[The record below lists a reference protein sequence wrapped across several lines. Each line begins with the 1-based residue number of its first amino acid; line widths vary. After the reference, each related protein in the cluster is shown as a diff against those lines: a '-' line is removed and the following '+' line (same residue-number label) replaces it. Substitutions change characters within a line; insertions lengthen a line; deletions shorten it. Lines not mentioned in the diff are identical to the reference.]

1 MKAKELANILM
12 EHPEHEVII
21 ASDAEG
27 NSYSPID
34 GFEESSW
41 DGESVGLV
49 FLDEAYKAQ
58 GYTEEDV
65 LDGETVFVIYPV

>member
-49 FLDEAYKAQ
+49 F
-58 GYTEEDV
+58 
-65 LDGETVFVIYPV
+65 FR